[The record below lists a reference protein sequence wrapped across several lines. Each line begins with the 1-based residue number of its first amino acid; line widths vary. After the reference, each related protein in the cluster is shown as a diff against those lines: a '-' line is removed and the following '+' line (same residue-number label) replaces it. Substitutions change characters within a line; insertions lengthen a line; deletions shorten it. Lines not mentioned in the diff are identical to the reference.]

1 MPGKQARIVDNDAA
15 VKRMVDYVE
24 ANHRYPHRDRVIVL
38 LSFKAGMRRMEI
50 AGLLRRMVM
59 NAEGIVDTVIHLEN
73 SIAKKGAGRIV
84 PINPELREAIIE
96 LMRVVPGRPSDPL
109 ILSERAMRENEDEP
123 GTASIQPMLAG
134 SIGYWF
140 YKLYKASGLYGCSSH
155 SGRRTFITRGGRRI
169 GQVGGSLR
177 DVQYLAGHKS
187 LSTTQGYIDTDTV
200 AQRKL
205 VDIV

>member
-1 MPGKQARIVDNDAA
+1 MPGKQARVIESEA
-15 VKRMVDYVE
+15 VVRRMIAWVE
-24 ANHRYPHRDRVIVL
+24 ANHRYPERDRVIVL

-59 NAEGIVDTVIHLEN
+59 NAEGLVDSVIHLEN
-73 SIAKKGAGRIV
+73 AIAKKGAGRIV
-84 PINPELREAIIE
+84 PMNSELREAIID

-123 GTASIQPMLAG
+123 GTASVQPMLAA

-155 SGRRTFITRGGRRI
+155 SGRRTFITRGGRKI
-169 GQVGGSLR
+169 GEVGGSLR
-177 DVQYLAGHKS
+177 DVQYLAGHKH
-187 LSTTQGYIDTDTV
+187 LSTTQGYIDTDTQS
-200 AQRKL
+200 QRKV
-205 VDIV
+205 VDII